1 MERPWTWSSD
11 AEPVVDQRRLVLAGL
26 DPVDQRQIEGALRMA
41 IGATGAIPI
50 RVDAFEALLAEVRR
64 SREAG
69 ALPAV
74 LAGSAFGERELGR
87 LARALGDRRPPVPVV
102 AMLPGPLEELA
113 ESALACGCCDVLV
126 RGRLSADDLVRALRL
141 AFEVSRRERAEER
154 LKIRL
159 LEPAAAVPVPSTELR
174 RFVALGRALLGV
186 SHDLN
191 NLLQPV
197 VGYAELLMGSLDPD
211 TRPAHYARQVDR
223 SARLAAAL
231 VRRLLESGRDHGNPP
246 RPVDA
251 DQRLA
256 AIEEL
261 LRAVVGRG
269 VDLELELGAADA
281 EVLVREAVLEQIALN
296 LAANARDAMPGGGRL
311 TLATRAHGGTWTLE
325 VTDTG
330 AGVPDEVAE
339 RLFDEGVTTKPAA
352 EGGGLGLWIVRGLVD
367 EASGQVSIT
376 HSPAGGAVAVVTLPA
391 VR

>member
-1 MERPWTWSSD
+1 MERPWTWSSE

-26 DPVDQRQIEGALRMA
+26 DPVDQRHLEGALRMA
-41 IGATGAIPI
+41 IGATGAIPV
-50 RVDAFEALLAEVRR
+50 RVDTFEALLAEVRR

-113 ESALACGCCDVLV
+113 ESALATGCCDVLV

-159 LEPAAAVPVPSTELR
+159 LEPAAAPPLTAEGR

-223 SARLAAAL
+223 SARLAASL
-231 VRRLLESGRDHGNPP
+231 VRRLLESGRDHGDPA

-256 AIEEL
+256 EIEDL
-261 LRAVVGRG
+261 LRAIVGRG
-269 VDLELELGAADA
+269 IDLELELGAARA
-281 EVLVREAVLEQIALN
+281 EILVREAVLEQIALN

-311 TLATRAHGGTWTLE
+311 TLATRAHAGIWTLE
-325 VTDTG
+325 MTDTG
-330 AGVPDEVAE
+330 AGVPEGAVE
-339 RLFDEGVTTKPAA
+339 QLFDEGFTTKPAA

-367 EASGQVSIT
+367 EAGGQVSLT
-376 HSPAGGAVAVVTLPA
+376 RSAGGGAVARVTLPA
-391 VR
+391 VP

>member
-1 MERPWTWSSD
+1 MERPWTWSSE

-26 DPVDQRQIEGALRMA
+26 DPVDQRQLEGALRMA
-41 IGATGAIPI
+41 VGATGAIPV
-50 RVDAFEALLAEVRR
+50 RVETFEALLAEVRR

-74 LAGSAFGERELGR
+74 LAGSSFGERELGR

-113 ESALACGCCDVLV
+113 ESALATGCCDVLV

-159 LEPAAAVPVPSTELR
+159 LEPAAVAPPLTAEGR

-223 SARLAAAL
+223 SARLAASL
-231 VRRLLESGRDHGNPP
+231 VRRLLESGRDHGNPA

-256 AIEEL
+256 EIEDL
-261 LRAVVGRG
+261 LRAIVGRG
-269 VDLELELGAADA
+269 IDLELELGAARA
-281 EVLVREAVLEQIALN
+281 EILVREAVLEQIALN

-311 TLATRAHGGTWTLE
+311 TLATRAHGGVWTLE
-325 VTDTG
+325 MTDTG
-330 AGVPDEVAE
+330 AGVPEGAGE
-339 RLFDEGVTTKPAA
+339 QLFEEGFTTKPAA

-367 EASGQVSIT
+367 EAGGQVSLT
-376 HSPAGGAVAVVTLPA
+376 RSAGGGAVARVTLPA
-391 VR
+391 LP